1 MTIRF
6 RIGQA
11 AEALGLSVDTLR
23 YYEKRCLLPPV
34 SRNNAGIRIYD
45 ERDMSRLRFIRRA
58 QRMNFSLDEIGQL
71 LSMRDNPQRARTE
84 VRELTRQKLR
94 AIDDSISDLSTLR
107 DELNLLI
114 NLCRSA
120 EEGCPILEG
129 LDDDG

>member
-1 MTIRF
+1 MTIRY

-11 AEALGLSVDTLR
+11 AEALSLSVDTLR

-34 SRNNAGIRIYD
+34 SRNSAGIRIYD

-107 DELNLLI
+107 DELSLLI